1 MFDIDIPFTI
11 PVLLAGAQIFLDF
24 VLILI
29 VLFLLKRISNFD
41 VEKFSKIISTLK
53 ESEELCSRLNKTVEE
68 HSRIASNIQNI
79 VSASRKACQGS
90 PESHQADEPGMQARV
105 LDMWGRGMGIDEIAD
120 ATGLGKGEVEVI
132 TALAKESAG
141 KYMKRPG

>member
-1 MFDIDIPFTI
+1 MFDIDIPLTI
-11 PVLLAGAQIFLDF
+11 PVLLAAAQIFLDI

-29 VLFLLKRISNFD
+29 VLFLLKRISMFD

-53 ESEELCSRLNKTVEE
+53 ESEELCSRLHKTVEE
-68 HSRIASNIQNI
+68 HSRIASNIQEI
-79 VSASRKACQGS
+79 VSASKKGFRNS
-90 PESHQADEPGMQARV
+90 SESQQAQESGMQARV

-132 TALAKESAG
+132 TALAKESG
-141 KYMKRPG
+141 GNV